1 MCWVYSAALDISAG
15 YSILS
20 VGVGKT
26 EQTIMELLS
35 SKESVVLSVIKK
47 FKARN
52 GHMPTFQEML
62 DECNKIGF
70 AIKSKGSI
78 FTYLKSL
85 EEKGYLTKSSEK
97 RGLDFIDRMNEFFVD
112 VPVLGSASAG
122 APTIFA
128 EEYVQGHLKVSKKIV
143 GNKNVFA
150 IQVHGTSMNLAQ
162 IDNKKIDD
170 GDFII
175 VDSEY
180 KDYKNGDKLLV
191 VIDGLATV
199 KKFKKINAEMMALF
213 PESTNNEHRPIYL
226 TPDDTF
232 IINGKVI
239 DVFKSGN

>member
-1 MCWVYSAALDISAG
+1 MRWVYSTALDISIV

-35 SKESVVLSVIKK
+35 SKESVVFFVIKK

-52 GHMPTFQEML
+52 GYMPTFQEIL

-97 RGLDFIDRMNEFFVD
+97 RGLDFIDQMNEFFVD

-122 APTIFA
+122 APTMSSPYF
-128 EEYVQGHLKVSKKIV
+128 
-143 GNKNVFA
+143 
-150 IQVHGTSMNLAQ
+150 T
-162 IDNKKIDD
+162 
-170 GDFII
+170 
-175 VDSEY
+175 
-180 KDYKNGDKLLV
+180 KLL
-191 VIDGLATV
+191 I
-199 KKFKKINAEMMALF
+199 
-213 PESTNNEHRPIYL
+213 S
-226 TPDDTF
+226 
-232 IINGKVI
+232 
-239 DVFKSGN
+239 